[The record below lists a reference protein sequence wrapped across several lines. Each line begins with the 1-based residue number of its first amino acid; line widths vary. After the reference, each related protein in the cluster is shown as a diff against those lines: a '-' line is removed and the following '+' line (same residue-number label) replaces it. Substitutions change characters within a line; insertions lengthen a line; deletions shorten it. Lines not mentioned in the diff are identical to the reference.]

1 MLLTIFIWPIASI
14 VGTMSGDSP
23 HSATTSSRAQSC
35 HSVCFP
41 SRRHAHVRR
50 VDVVSWPAKK
60 KVLHSPTIS
69 GMPILDRFFWLPF
82 ISPWLD
88 AIMSPSKSVPYESAP
103 CPILA
108 ADRKRS
114 SMSFLRI
121 RLMLR
126 FSFQRVR
133 LNAVV
138 INLHPFFVCTHL
150 NKSSKMI
157 QKKQKT

>member
-1 MLLTIFIWPIASI
+1 MSPLL
-14 VGTMSGDSP
+14 P
-23 HSATTSSRAQSC
+23 HSATTSSRARSC
-35 HSVCFP
+35 HSICVP

-60 KVLHSPTIS
+60 KVLHSPMIS
-69 GMPILDRFFWLPF
+69 GIPILDRFFWLLF

-108 ADRKRS
+108 ADCKRS
-114 SMSFLRI
+114 SMSFLRV

-133 LNAVV
+133 LNALG
-138 INLHPFFVCTHL
+138 INLHPFFVCMHL
-150 NKSSKMI
+150 DKSSKMLEKT
-157 QKKQKT
+157 KKQKMERYMLIFQFQKNNI